1 VIEPPFRTPELRP
14 EIVFVF
20 DLMQQLVDGRL
31 RIPQFQ
37 RPFVWRPHQMI
48 DLLDSISKQYPI
60 GSLLAWETD
69 EDIVSLETVGPI
81 HFSAKPGVPA
91 AYLLDGHQRLSTLA
105 GALVGEDNRSQD
117 ISDEDALLWSIYFN
131 AKDRTFEHVASKTP
145 PEPYYFPMSRLLDT
159 FEFLQE
165 SQRVINDDPV
175 NGRLYVERI
184 QEVARSFQNYKI
196 PVMQIKQ
203 TGLNEAVEIFAR
215 LNSRG
220 QSMTAD
226 QMVSALLY
234 RGDEPKSFNLAK
246 AIDDSIGLLRLEGFG
261 DIDRTLI
268 LRSLLAAIGEDIY
281 RTDWTRL
288 ARSRRENLLDKL
300 KDAIPRVNKSLEAT
314 VMFFRDHLGVTTARL
329 LPYGMQMTVVSSFFY
344 AQPDPSPQQLA
355 LLRRWFWVTSFATWF
370 GGANPSRVNALVRD
384 VMDRVAKEREN
395 PAFRSIDLSTP
406 AVPVPRS
413 FDMRSA
419 RTRVLLLVLFNL
431 QPRDRHGNVIERVD
445 DLVRIYGPDA
455 LGYVASSVDDRELAR
470 SPGNRILRERPD
482 ERGQA
487 RNWLLAVPESMREV
501 VWKSHAIP
509 LDAGD
514 ELYAADGSGF
524 VQARLMKLTELEHQ
538 FMAARQVTPPLTD
551 TPAPATA
558 DSEVF
563 AGDDD

>member
-1 VIEPPFRTPELRP
+1 MSEPPFRTPELRP

-20 DLMQQLVDGRL
+20 ELMQQLVDGRI

-48 DLLDSISKQYPI
+48 DLLDSISRQYPI

-69 EDIVSLETVGPI
+69 EDIVSLEAVGPI
-81 HFSAKPGVPA
+81 RFSPRAGPA

-105 GALVGEDNRSQD
+105 GALVGEANRSPD
-117 ISDEDALLWSIYFN
+117 VADEEALLWSIYFN
-131 AKDRTFEHVASKTP
+131 AKERTFEHLP
-145 PEPYYFPMSRLLDT
+145 PGAPAGPFHFPMSKILDT

-165 SQRVINDDPV
+165 SQRVLDADQV

-234 RGDEPKSFNLAK
+234 RGDAPRSFNLAE
-246 AIDDSIGLLRLEGFG
+246 AISNSLSVLKSQGFG

-288 ARSRRENLLDKL
+288 AQSRRENLLDKL
-300 KDAIPRVNKSLEAT
+300 QVAIPRVDESLQAA
-314 VMFFRDHLGVTTARL
+314 VRFFKDDLGVTTARL
-329 LPYGMQMTVVSSFFY
+329 LPYGMQMTVVSSFFF
-344 AQPDPSPQQLA
+344 AEPNPSPEQMA
-355 LLRRWFWVTSFATWF
+355 LLRRWFWVTSFSTWF

-384 VMDRVAKEREN
+384 VMDRVARERDKPEL
-395 PAFRSIDLSTP
+395 RTVDLSSP

-419 RTRVLLLVLFNL
+419 RTRALLLVLFSL
-431 QPRDRHGNVIERVD
+431 RPRDRHGSVIAGVN
-445 DLVRIYGPDA
+445 DLLRLYGPDA
-455 LGYVASSVDDRELAR
+455 LGYVASRVDDRELAR
-470 SPGNRILRERPD
+470 SPGNRILREQPD
-482 ERGQA
+482 DRGQA
-487 RNWLLAVPESMREV
+487 RNWLLNVHEAVRET
-501 VWKSHAIP
+501 VWSSHAIP
-509 LDAGD
+509 LSAGE
-514 ELYAADGSGF
+514 ELQAADGSAF
-524 VQARLMKLTELEHQ
+524 VQTRLRKLTELEHQ
-538 FMAARQVTPPLTD
+538 FMMERDVTLPLSD
-551 TPAPATA
+551 TPAPAAA
-558 DSEVF
+558 DSELY
-563 AGDDD
+563 GGEDT

>member
-1 VIEPPFRTPELRP
+1 MTEPPFRTPELRP

-20 DLMQQLVDGRL
+20 ELMQQLVDGRV

-60 GSLLAWETD
+60 GSLLAWETE

-81 HFSAKPGVPA
+81 RFSAKRAGPA

-105 GALVGEDNRSQD
+105 GALVGEANRSLKV
-117 ISDEDALLWSIYFN
+117 SGEDALLWSIYFN
-131 AKDRTFEHVASKTP
+131 AKERTFEHLVPGKPKAAF
-145 PEPYYFPMSRLLDT
+145 YFPMSRILDT

-165 SQRVINDDPV
+165 SQRVINDDPE

-184 QEVARSFQNYKI
+184 QEVARAFQNYKI

-234 RGDEPKSFNLAK
+234 REETPHSFNLAE
-246 AIDDSIGLLRLEGFG
+246 AIDNSIALLRSRGFG

-268 LRSLLAAIGEDIY
+268 LRLLLAAIGEDIY

-288 ARSRRENLLDKL
+288 AQSRRESLLEKL
-300 KDAIPRVNKSLEAT
+300 RDAIPRVDESLGAGVE
-314 VMFFRDHLGVTTARL
+314 FFRSELGVTTARL

-384 VMDRVAKEREN
+384 VMDGVAKEREN
-395 PAFRSIDLSTP
+395 PGFSTVDLSSP

-419 RTRVLLLVLFNL
+419 RTRVLLLVLFSL
-431 QPRDRHGNVIERVD
+431 QPRDRHGNLIEGLD
-445 DLVRIYGPDA
+445 NLVRIYGPDA
-455 LGYVASSVDDRELAR
+455 FGYVASRVDDRELSR
-470 SPGNRILRERPD
+470 SPGNRVLRERPED
-482 ERGQA
+482 RGQA
-487 RNWLLAVPESMREV
+487 RNWLLTVPGSLREV

-509 LDAGD
+509 LSASN
-514 ELYAADGSGF
+514 ELGAADGSAF
-524 VQARLMKLTELEHQ
+524 VQARLKKLTELEHQ
-538 FMAARQVTPPLTD
+538 FMAARQVTPPLSD
-551 TPAPATA
+551 VPAPAVA
-558 DSEVF
+558 DAEVF
-563 AGDDD
+563 SGNEE